1 MGRGKCAEPAGAGG
15 ILQVIWGR
23 DTDTEIQIL
32 YYRRSL
38 SVEVDEAGRALGA
51 RRVCWRVSLPS
62 CLVEEVQRR
71 LAGQSGPGGRRK
83 KGKG

>member
-1 MGRGKCAEPAGAGG
+1 MQSLLGLEGYSRLSGVEIK
-15 ILQVIWGR
+15 
-23 DTDTEIQIL
+23 IQIQR
-32 YYRRSL
+32 YRRSL